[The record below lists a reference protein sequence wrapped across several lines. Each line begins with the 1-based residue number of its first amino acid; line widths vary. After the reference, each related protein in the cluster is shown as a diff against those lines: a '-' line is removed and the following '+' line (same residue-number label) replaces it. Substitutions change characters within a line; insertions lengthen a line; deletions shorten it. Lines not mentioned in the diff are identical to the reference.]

1 MEKKCQVIRILF
13 CNLENG
19 YTVFMASDN
28 EGGKIFTAVGTLFA
42 LKEGMHLILSG
53 DWSENG
59 RYGRQFVI
67 TSWSEIRPSTLEG
80 IRNYLCSGIIP
91 YIGPKMADLI
101 VRRFG
106 EDTFNII
113 ENMPQMLKT
122 IPGIGSVRAANI
134 SASLSEQRAVR
145 DIMVFLQ
152 GIGIST
158 AYAMKIYATY
168 GAGSIKKVSENPYI
182 LADEIEGIGFKIA
195 DKIALK
201 MGYPKDGYHR
211 KRSGILYLLN
221 EITKEGHCYLPQE
234 EAVRRVS
241 AILEL
246 ETGSVSETV
255 EVLTGQED
263 IIEENGNIWLPK
275 LFFCEVGVSRRLADL
290 IRIHAGS
297 LIGQEDRIRRLIGT
311 TGIDYDGMQR
321 KAITESVTSQMMVLT
336 GGPGT
341 GKTTTVKGIIT
352 ILEGMGMKILLAAPT
367 GRASK
372 RMQEATGREAK
383 TIHRLLEFSPSEGF
397 KRNQENPLSGD
408 ALIIDESSMV
418 DIMLMH
424 SLLKAVPTSMRLI
437 LVGDVAQLPSV
448 GPGNVLRDI
457 IASGVVNVIRLENVH
472 RQAQGSR
479 IVTNSHK
486 INSGLFPDIS
496 NGQNTDFFFVRSADS
511 HSCSETVRQLV
522 SERLPRNT
530 RFRPMD
536 IQVLSPKH
544 DGTTG
549 VVYLNRILQECLNPS
564 KDQIVYGSTTFRKGD
579 RVMQMKNNYQKEVF
593 NGDVGYICQLSE
605 EERRMVVDFSGSHIE
620 YDGTSFGELSLAY
633 CSTIHKSQGS
643 EYPCV
648 IIPVM
653 MADYYMLQRNLV
665 YTAVTRAK
673 KYCILVG
680 EERALGYAVGNNV
693 VQQRNTRLRER
704 LIENSK
710 TTKN

>member
-1 MEKKCQVIRILF
+1 MEKNCQVLHILF
-13 CNLENG
+13 SNLENG
-19 YTVFMASDN
+19 YTVFKAEDTD
-28 EGGKIFTAVGTLFA
+28 GGKPFTAVGSLFA
-42 LKEGMHLILSG
+42 LREGMHLVISG
-53 DWSENG
+53 DWTENG
-59 RYGRQFVI
+59 KYGRQFVI
-67 TSWSEIRPSTLEG
+67 TGWSEIRPSTLEG

-134 SASLSEQRAVR
+134 SASLAEQRAVR

-152 GIGIST
+152 GIGVST

-168 GAGSIKKVSENPYI
+168 GADSIRKVSENPYI
-182 LADEIEGIGFKIA
+182 LVDEIDGIGFKIA

-211 KRSGILYLLN
+211 KRSGILYQMN
-221 EITKEGHCYLPQE
+221 EIAKEGHCYLPQE
-234 EAVRRVS
+234 EAVRRIS

-246 ETGSVSETV
+246 EADSVAETLDM
-255 EVLTGQED
+255 LTGQEE
-263 IIEENGNIWLPK
+263 IIEEDGNLWLPK
-275 LFFCEVGVSRRLADL
+275 LFFCEVGVSRRLTDL

-297 LIGQEDRIRRLIGT
+297 LRGYEERIRGLISS
-311 TGIDYDGMQR
+311 TGIDYDGMQH

-352 ILEGMGMKILLAAPT
+352 VLEGMGMKILLAAPT

-372 RMQEATGREAK
+372 RMQEATGRESK
-383 TIHRLLEFSPSEGF
+383 TLHRLLEFSPSEGF
-397 KRNQENPLSGD
+397 KRDQANPLSGD

-457 IASGVVNVIRLENVH
+457 IDSGIVNVIRLENVH
-472 RQAQGSR
+472 RQALGSR
-479 IVTNSHK
+479 IVTNSHR
-486 INSGLFPDIS
+486 INHGEFPDIS
-496 NGQNTDFFFVRSADS
+496 NGKSSDFFFIRCTDGNA
-511 HSCSETVRQLV
+511 CSDMIRQLV

-530 RFRPMD
+530 KFRPRD
-536 IQVLSPKH
+536 IQVLTPKH
-544 DGTTG
+544 DGSTG
-549 VVYLNRILQECLNPS
+549 VVLLNTVLQECLNPS
-564 KDQIVYGSTTFRKGD
+564 KSQIVFGSTVFRPGD
-579 RVMQMKNNYQKEVF
+579 RVMQMKNNYKKEVF
-593 NGDVGYICQLSE
+593 NGDVGYICYLSE
-605 EERRMVVDFSGSHIE
+605 EERKIIVDFSGSRVE

-648 IIPVM
+648 IIPVT
-653 MADYYMLQRNLV
+653 MADYYMLQRNLI

-693 VQQRNTRLRER
+693 VQKRNTRLRQR
-704 LIENSK
+704 LIENLE
-710 TTKN
+710 TKS

>member
-1 MEKKCQVIRILF
+1 MEKNCQVLHILF
-13 CNLENG
+13 NNLENG
-19 YTVFMASDN
+19 YTVFKASDVD
-28 EGGKIFTAVGTLFA
+28 GGKPFTVIGSFFA
-42 LKEGMHLILSG
+42 LKEGMHLIVSG
-53 DWSENG
+53 DWSENS
-59 RYGRQFVI
+59 RYGRQFVV

-80 IRNYLCSGIIP
+80 IRNYLCSGIISF
-91 YIGPKMADLI
+91 IGPKMADLI
-101 VRRFG
+101 VKRFG

-122 IPGIGSVRAANI
+122 IPGIGSVRARNI
-134 SASLSEQRAVR
+134 FDSLAEQRSVR

-152 GIGIST
+152 GIGVST

-182 LADEIEGIGFKIA
+182 LNDEIDGIGFKIA

-211 KRSGILYLLN
+211 KRSGILYQMN
-221 EITKEGHCYLPQE
+221 EITKEGHCYLTMDD
-234 EAVRRVS
+234 AVRRI
-241 AILEL
+241 AALLEL
-246 ETGSVSETV
+246 TAESVKETLDQL
-255 EVLTGQED
+255 VLQEEM
-263 IIEENGNIWLPK
+263 IEEEGNVWLPM
-275 LFFCEVGVSRRLADL
+275 LYFCEVGVSRRLSDL
-290 IRIHAGS
+290 LRIHAGT
-297 LIGQEDRIRRLIGT
+297 LRGQEKRIDRLIRR
-311 TGIDYDGMQR
+311 TGIDYDDMQR
-321 KAITESVTSQMMVLT
+321 KAIMESVTSQMMVLT

-341 GKTTTVKGIIT
+341 GKTTTVKGVIT
-352 ILEGMGMKILLAAPT
+352 VLEGMGMKILLAAPT

-383 TIHRLLEFSPSEGF
+383 TIHRLLEYSPTEGF
-397 KRNQENPLSGD
+397 KRDQNNPLSGD

-418 DIMLMH
+418 DILLMH
-424 SLLKAVPTSMRLI
+424 ALLKAVPTTMRLI

-457 IASGVVNVIRLENVH
+457 IDSSQATVIRLENVH
-472 RQAQGSR
+472 RQAMGSR
-479 IVTNSHK
+479 IVTNSHM
-486 INSGLFPDIS
+486 INHGQFPDIS
-496 NGQNTDFFFVRSADS
+496 NGKGSDFFFVRPTANR
-511 HSCSETVRQLV
+511 SCSDIIKELV

-530 RFRPMD
+530 AFRPSD
-536 IQVLSPKH
+536 IQVLSPKY
-544 DGTTG
+544 DGSTG
-549 VVYLNRILQECLNPS
+549 VVSLNAVLQASLNPATS
-564 KDQIVYGSTTFRKGD
+564 KIVYGSTTFKPGD
-579 RVMQMKNNYQKEVF
+579 RVMQMKNNYDKEVF
-593 NGDVGYICQLSE
+593 NGDVGYIRDLSE
-605 EERRMVVDFSGSHIE
+605 EERRMTVDFGGSLVQ

-653 MADYYMLQRNLV
+653 MADYYMLQRNLI

>member
-1 MEKKCQVIRILF
+1 MEKNCQVLHILF
-13 CNLENG
+13 SNLENG
-19 YTVFMASDN
+19 YTVFKAEDTD
-28 EGGKIFTAVGTLFA
+28 GGKPFTAVGSLFA
-42 LKEGMHLILSG
+42 LREGMHLVISG
-53 DWSENG
+53 DWTENG
-59 RYGRQFVI
+59 KYGRQFVI
-67 TSWSEIRPSTLEG
+67 NGWSEIRPSTLEG

-134 SASLSEQRAVR
+134 SASLAEQRAVR

-152 GIGIST
+152 GIGVST
-158 AYAMKIYATY
+158 AYAMKIFASY
-168 GAGSIKKVSENPYI
+168 GADSIRKVSENPYI
-182 LADEIEGIGFKIA
+182 LADEIDGIGFKIA

-211 KRSGILYLLN
+211 KRSGILYQMN

-234 EAVRRVS
+234 EAVRRIS

-246 ETGSVSETV
+246 GSDSVTEALDT
-255 EVLTGQED
+255 LTGQEE
-263 IIEENGNIWLPK
+263 IIEEDGNIWLPK

-297 LIGQEDRIRRLIGT
+297 LRGHEERIRHLVSS

-352 ILEGMGMKILLAAPT
+352 VLEGMGMKVLLAAPT

-383 TIHRLLEFSPSEGF
+383 TLHRLLEFSPSEGF
-397 KRNQENPLSGD
+397 KRDQANPLSGD

-457 IASGVVNVIRLENVH
+457 IDSGIVNVIRLENVH
-472 RQAQGSR
+472 RQALGSR
-479 IVTNSHK
+479 IVTNSHR
-486 INSGLFPDIS
+486 INHGEFPDIS
-496 NGQNTDFFFVRSADS
+496 NGKDADFFFVRCTDGKA
-511 HSCSETVRQLV
+511 CSDLIRQLV

-530 RFRPMD
+530 KFRPRD
-536 IQVLSPKH
+536 IQVLTPKH
-544 DGTTG
+544 DGSTG
-549 VVYLNRILQECLNPS
+549 VVSLNTVLQECLNPS
-564 KDQIVYGSTTFRKGD
+564 KSQIVYGSTVFRPGD
-579 RVMQMKNNYQKEVF
+579 RVMQMKNNYKKEVF
-593 NGDVGYICQLSE
+593 NGDVGYICHLSE
-605 EERRMVVDFSGSHIE
+605 EERKMIVDFSGSRVE

-648 IIPVM
+648 IIPVT
-653 MADYYMLQRNLV
+653 MADYYMLQRNLI

-693 VQQRNTRLRER
+693 VQKRNTRLRQR
-704 LIENSK
+704 LIENMESR
-710 TTKN
+710 

>member
-1 MEKKCQVIRILF
+1 MEKNCQVLHILF
-13 CNLENG
+13 SNLENG
-19 YTVFMASDN
+19 YTVFKAEDSD
-28 EGGKIFTAVGTLFA
+28 GGKPFTAVGSLFA
-42 LKEGMHLILSG
+42 LREGMHLVISG
-53 DWSENG
+53 DWTENG
-59 RYGRQFVI
+59 KYGRQFVI
-67 TSWSEIRPSTLEG
+67 TGWSEIRPSTLEG

-134 SASLSEQRAVR
+134 SASLAEQRAVR

-152 GIGIST
+152 GIGVST
-158 AYAMKIYATY
+158 AYAMKIFASY
-168 GAGSIKKVSENPYI
+168 GADSIRKVSENPYI
-182 LADEIEGIGFKIA
+182 LADEIDGIGFKIA

-211 KRSGILYLLN
+211 KRSGILYQMN

-246 ETGSVSETV
+246 GSDSVTEALDT
-255 EVLTGQED
+255 LTGQEE
-263 IIEENGNIWLPK
+263 IIEEDGNIWLPK
-275 LFFCEVGVSRRLADL
+275 LFFCEVGVSRRLAAL

-297 LIGQEDRIRRLIGT
+297 LRGHEERIRRLVSS

-352 ILEGMGMKILLAAPT
+352 VLEGMGMKVLLAAPT

-383 TIHRLLEFSPSEGF
+383 TLHRLLEFSPSEGF
-397 KRNQENPLSGD
+397 KRDQANPLSGD

-457 IASGVVNVIRLENVH
+457 IDSGIVNVIRLENVH
-472 RQAQGSR
+472 RQALGSR
-479 IVTNSHK
+479 IVTNSHR
-486 INSGLFPDIS
+486 INHGEFPDIS
-496 NGQNTDFFFVRSADS
+496 NGKDSDFFLVRCTDGKA
-511 HSCSETVRQLV
+511 CSDLIRQLV

-530 RFRPMD
+530 KFRPRD
-536 IQVLSPKH
+536 IQVLTPKH
-544 DGTTG
+544 DGSTG
-549 VVYLNRILQECLNPS
+549 VVSLNTVLQECLNPS
-564 KDQIVYGSTTFRKGD
+564 KSQIVYGSTVFRPGD
-579 RVMQMKNNYQKEVF
+579 RVMQMKNNYKKEVF
-593 NGDVGYICQLSE
+593 NGDVGYICHLSE
-605 EERRMVVDFSGSHIE
+605 EERKMIVDFSGSRVE
-620 YDGTSFGELSLAY
+620 YDGTSIGELSLAY

-648 IIPVM
+648 IIPVT
-653 MADYYMLQRNLV
+653 MADYYMLQRNLI

-680 EERALGYAVGNNV
+680 EERALGYAVSNNV
-693 VQQRNTRLRER
+693 VQKRNTRLRQR
-704 LIENSK
+704 LIENMESR
-710 TTKN
+710 

>member
-1 MEKKCQVIRILF
+1 MEKNCQVLHILF
-13 CNLENG
+13 SNLENG
-19 YTVFMASDN
+19 YTVFKAEDSD
-28 EGGKIFTAVGTLFA
+28 GGKPFTAVGSLFA
-42 LKEGMHLILSG
+42 LREGMHLVISG
-53 DWSENG
+53 DWTENG
-59 RYGRQFVI
+59 KYGRQFVI
-67 TSWSEIRPSTLEG
+67 TGWSEIRPSTLEG

-134 SASLSEQRAVR
+134 SASLAEQRAVR

-152 GIGIST
+152 GIGVST

-168 GAGSIKKVSENPYI
+168 GADSIRKVSENPYI
-182 LADEIEGIGFKIA
+182 LADEIDGIGFKIA

-211 KRSGILYLLN
+211 KRSGILYQMN

-246 ETGSVSETV
+246 GSDSVSETFDT
-255 EVLTGQED
+255 LTGQEE
-263 IIEENGNIWLPK
+263 IIEEDGNIWLPK

-297 LIGQEDRIRRLIGT
+297 LRGHEERIRHLVSS

-352 ILEGMGMKILLAAPT
+352 VLEGMGMKILLAAPT

-383 TIHRLLEFSPSEGF
+383 TLHRLLEFSPSEGF
-397 KRNQENPLSGD
+397 KRDQTNPLSGD

-457 IASGVVNVIRLENVH
+457 IDSGIVNVIRLENVH
-472 RQAQGSR
+472 RQALGSR
-479 IVTNSHK
+479 IVTNSHR
-486 INSGLFPDIS
+486 INHGEFPDIS
-496 NGQNTDFFFVRSADS
+496 NGKYSDFFFVRCADGKT
-511 HSCSETVRQLV
+511 CSDMIRQLV

-530 RFRPMD
+530 KFTPRD
-536 IQVLSPKH
+536 IQVLTPKH
-544 DGTTG
+544 DGSTG
-549 VVYLNRILQECLNPS
+549 VVSLNTVLQECLNPS
-564 KDQIVYGSTTFRKGD
+564 KSQIVYGSTAFRPGD
-579 RVMQMKNNYQKEVF
+579 RVMQMKNNYKKEVF
-593 NGDVGYICQLSE
+593 NGDVGYICHLSE
-605 EERRMVVDFSGSHIE
+605 EERKMIVDFSGSRVE

-648 IIPVM
+648 IIPVT
-653 MADYYMLQRNLV
+653 MADYYMLQRNLI

-693 VQQRNTRLRER
+693 VQKRNTRLRQR
-704 LIENSK
+704 LIENMESR
-710 TTKN
+710 

>member
-1 MEKKCQVIRILF
+1 MEKNCQVLHILF
-13 CNLENG
+13 SNLENG
-19 YTVFMASDN
+19 YTVFKAEDTD
-28 EGGKIFTAVGTLFA
+28 GGKPFTAVGSLFA
-42 LKEGMHLILSG
+42 LREGMHLVISG
-53 DWSENG
+53 DWTENG
-59 RYGRQFVI
+59 KYGRQFVI
-67 TSWSEIRPSTLEG
+67 TGWSEIRPSTLEG

-134 SASLSEQRAVR
+134 SASLAEQRAVR

-152 GIGIST
+152 GIGVST
-158 AYAMKIYATY
+158 AYAMKIFASY
-168 GAGSIKKVSENPYI
+168 GADSIRKVSENLYI
-182 LADEIEGIGFKIA
+182 LADEIDGIGFKIA

-211 KRSGILYLLN
+211 KRSGILYQMN
-221 EITKEGHCYLPQE
+221 EITKEGHCYLPLE

-246 ETGSVSETV
+246 GSDSVTETLDT
-255 EVLTGQED
+255 LTGQEE
-263 IIEENGNIWLPK
+263 IIEEDGNIWLPK

-297 LIGQEDRIRRLIGT
+297 LRGHEERIRHLISS

-352 ILEGMGMKILLAAPT
+352 VLEGMGMKILLAAPT

-383 TIHRLLEFSPSEGF
+383 TLHRLLEFSPSEGF
-397 KRNQENPLSGD
+397 KRDQTNPLSGD

-457 IASGVVNVIRLENVH
+457 IDSGIVNVIRLENVH
-472 RQAQGSR
+472 RQALGSR
-479 IVTNSHK
+479 IVTNSHR
-486 INSGLFPDIS
+486 INHGEFPDIS
-496 NGQNTDFFFVRSADS
+496 NGKSSDFFFVRCADS
-511 HSCSETVRQLV
+511 KACSDLIRQLV

-530 RFRPMD
+530 KFRPRD
-536 IQVLSPKH
+536 IQVLTPKH
-544 DGTTG
+544 DGSTG
-549 VVYLNRILQECLNPS
+549 VVSLNTVLQECLNPS
-564 KDQIVYGSTTFRKGD
+564 KTQIVYGSTAFRPGD
-579 RVMQMKNNYQKEVF
+579 RVMQMKNNYKKEVF
-593 NGDVGYICQLSE
+593 NGDVGYICHLSE
-605 EERRMVVDFSGSHIE
+605 EERKMIVDFSGSRVE

-648 IIPVM
+648 IIPVT
-653 MADYYMLQRNLV
+653 MADYYMLQRNLI

-693 VQQRNTRLRER
+693 VQKRNTRLRQR
-704 LIENSK
+704 LIENLESR
-710 TTKN
+710 

>member
-1 MEKKCQVIRILF
+1 MEKNCQVLHILF
-13 CNLENG
+13 SNLENG
-19 YTVFMASDN
+19 YTVFKAEDTD
-28 EGGKIFTAVGTLFA
+28 GGKPFTAVGSLFA
-42 LKEGMHLILSG
+42 LREGMHLVISG
-53 DWSENG
+53 DWTENG
-59 RYGRQFVI
+59 KYGRQFVI
-67 TSWSEIRPSTLEG
+67 IGWSEIRPSTLEG

-134 SASLSEQRAVR
+134 SASLAEQRAVR

-152 GIGIST
+152 GIGVST

-168 GAGSIKKVSENPYI
+168 GADSIRKVSENPYI
-182 LADEIEGIGFKIA
+182 LADEIDGIGFKIA

-211 KRSGILYLLN
+211 KRSGILYQMN
-221 EITKEGHCYLPQE
+221 EIAKEGHCYLPQE
-234 EAVRRVS
+234 EAVRRIS

-246 ETGSVSETV
+246 EAYSVAETLDM
-255 EVLTGQED
+255 LTGQEE
-263 IIEENGNIWLPK
+263 IIEEDGNLWLPK

-297 LIGQEDRIRRLIGT
+297 LRGYEERIRGLISS

-352 ILEGMGMKILLAAPT
+352 VLEGMGMKILLAAPT

-372 RMQEATGREAK
+372 RMQEATGREAR
-383 TIHRLLEFSPSEGF
+383 TLHRLLEFSPSEGF
-397 KRNQENPLSGD
+397 KRDQANPLSGD

-457 IASGVVNVIRLENVH
+457 IDSGIVNVICLENVH
-472 RQAQGSR
+472 RQALGSR
-479 IVTNSHK
+479 IVTNSHR
-486 INSGLFPDIS
+486 INHGEFPDIS
-496 NGQNTDFFFVRSADS
+496 NGKSSDFFFIRCTDGNA
-511 HSCSETVRQLV
+511 CSDMIRQLV

-530 RFRPMD
+530 KFRPRD
-536 IQVLSPKH
+536 IQVLTPKH
-544 DGTTG
+544 DGSTG
-549 VVYLNRILQECLNPS
+549 VVSLNTVLQECLNPS
-564 KDQIVYGSTTFRKGD
+564 KSQIAYGSTVFRPGD
-579 RVMQMKNNYQKEVF
+579 RVMQMKNNYKKEVF
-593 NGDVGYICQLSE
+593 NGDVGYICYLSE
-605 EERRMVVDFSGSHIE
+605 EERKMIVDFSGSRVE
-620 YDGTSFGELSLAY
+620 YDGTSLGELSLAY

-648 IIPVM
+648 IIPVT
-653 MADYYMLQRNLV
+653 MADYYMLQRNLI

-693 VQQRNTRLRER
+693 VQKRNTRLRQR
-704 LIENSK
+704 LIENLE
-710 TTKN
+710 TKS

>member
-1 MEKKCQVIRILF
+1 MEKNCQVLHILF
-13 CNLENG
+13 SNLENG
-19 YTVFMASDN
+19 YTVFKAEDTD
-28 EGGKIFTAVGTLFA
+28 GGKPFTAVGSLFA
-42 LKEGMHLILSG
+42 LREEMHLVISG
-53 DWSENG
+53 DWTENG
-59 RYGRQFVI
+59 KYGRQFVI
-67 TSWSEIRPSTLEG
+67 TGWSEIRPSTLEG

-134 SASLSEQRAVR
+134 SASLAEQRAVR

-152 GIGIST
+152 GIGVST

-168 GAGSIKKVSENPYI
+168 GADSIRKVSENPYI
-182 LADEIEGIGFKIA
+182 LADEIDGIGFKIA

-211 KRSGILYLLN
+211 KRSGILYQMN
-221 EITKEGHCYLPQE
+221 EIAKEGHCYLPQE
-234 EAVRRVS
+234 EAVRRIS

-246 ETGSVSETV
+246 EADSVAETLDM
-255 EVLTGQED
+255 LTGQEE
-263 IIEENGNIWLPK
+263 IIEEDGNLWLPK

-297 LIGQEDRIRRLIGT
+297 LRGYEERIRGLISS

-321 KAITESVTSQMMVLT
+321 KAILESVTSQMMVLT

-352 ILEGMGMKILLAAPT
+352 VLEGMGMKILLAAPT

-372 RMQEATGREAK
+372 RMQEATGRESK
-383 TIHRLLEFSPSEGF
+383 TLHRLLEFSPSEGF
-397 KRNQENPLSGD
+397 KRDQANPLSGD

-457 IASGVVNVIRLENVH
+457 IDSGIVNVIRLENVH
-472 RQAQGSR
+472 RQALGSR
-479 IVTNSHK
+479 IVTNSHR
-486 INSGLFPDIS
+486 INHGEFPDIS
-496 NGQNTDFFFVRSADS
+496 NGKSSDFFFIRCTDGNA
-511 HSCSETVRQLV
+511 CSDMIRQLV

-530 RFRPMD
+530 KFRPRD
-536 IQVLSPKH
+536 IQVLTPKH
-544 DGTTG
+544 DGSTG
-549 VVYLNRILQECLNPS
+549 VVSLNTVLQECLNPS
-564 KDQIVYGSTTFRKGD
+564 KSQIVFGSTVFRPGD
-579 RVMQMKNNYQKEVF
+579 RVMQMKNNYKKEVF
-593 NGDVGYICQLSE
+593 NGDVGYICYLSE
-605 EERRMVVDFSGSHIE
+605 EERKMIVDFSGSRVE

-648 IIPVM
+648 IIPVT
-653 MADYYMLQRNLV
+653 MADYYMLQRNLI

-680 EERALGYAVGNNV
+680 EERALGYSVGNNV
-693 VQQRNTRLRER
+693 VQKRNTRLRQR
-704 LIENSK
+704 LIENLE
-710 TTKN
+710 TKS

>member
-1 MEKKCQVIRILF
+1 MEKNCQVLHILF
-13 CNLENG
+13 SNLENG
-19 YTVFMASDN
+19 YTVFKAEDTD
-28 EGGKIFTAVGTLFA
+28 GGKPFTAVGSLFA
-42 LKEGMHLILSG
+42 LREGMHLVISG
-53 DWSENG
+53 DWTENG
-59 RYGRQFVI
+59 KYGRQFVI
-67 TSWSEIRPSTLEG
+67 TGWSEIRPSTLEG

-134 SASLSEQRAVR
+134 SASLAEQRAVR

-152 GIGIST
+152 GIGVST
-158 AYAMKIYATY
+158 AYAMKIFASY
-168 GAGSIKKVSENPYI
+168 GADSIRKVSENPYI
-182 LADEIEGIGFKIA
+182 LADEIDGIGFKIA

-201 MGYPKDGYHR
+201 IGYPKDGYHR
-211 KRSGILYLLN
+211 KRSGILYQMN

-234 EAVRRVS
+234 EAVRRIS

-246 ETGSVSETV
+246 GSDSVTEALDT
-255 EVLTGQED
+255 LTGQEE
-263 IIEENGNIWLPK
+263 IIEEDGNIWLPK

-297 LIGQEDRIRRLIGT
+297 LRGYEERIRHLVSS

-352 ILEGMGMKILLAAPT
+352 VLEGMGMKVLLAAPT

-383 TIHRLLEFSPSEGF
+383 TLHRLLEFSPSEGF
-397 KRNQENPLSGD
+397 KRDQANPLSGD

-457 IASGVVNVIRLENVH
+457 IDSGIVNVIRLENVH
-472 RQAQGSR
+472 RQALGSR
-479 IVTNSHK
+479 IVTNSHR
-486 INSGLFPDIS
+486 INHGEFPDIS
-496 NGQNTDFFFVRSADS
+496 NGKDSDFFFVRCTDGKA
-511 HSCSETVRQLV
+511 CSDLIRQLV

-530 RFRPMD
+530 KFRPRD
-536 IQVLSPKH
+536 IQVLTPKH
-544 DGTTG
+544 DGSTG
-549 VVYLNRILQECLNPS
+549 VVSLNTVLQECLNPS
-564 KDQIVYGSTTFRKGD
+564 KSQIVYGSTVFRPGD
-579 RVMQMKNNYQKEVF
+579 RVMQMKNNYKKEVF
-593 NGDVGYICQLSE
+593 NGDVGYICHLSE
-605 EERRMVVDFSGSHIE
+605 EERKMIVDFSGSRIE

-648 IIPVM
+648 IIPVT
-653 MADYYMLQRNLV
+653 MADYYMLQRNLI

-680 EERALGYAVGNNV
+680 EEKALGYAVGNNV
-693 VQQRNTRLRER
+693 VQKRNTRLRQR
-704 LIENSK
+704 LIENMESR
-710 TTKN
+710 

>member
-1 MEKKCQVIRILF
+1 MEKNCQVLHILF
-13 CNLENG
+13 SNLENG
-19 YTVFMASDN
+19 YTVFKAEDTD
-28 EGGKIFTAVGTLFA
+28 GGKPFTAVGSLFA
-42 LKEGMHLILSG
+42 LREGMHLVISG
-53 DWSENG
+53 DWTENG
-59 RYGRQFVI
+59 KYGRQFVI
-67 TSWSEIRPSTLEG
+67 TGWSEIRPSTLEG

-134 SASLSEQRAVR
+134 SASLAEQRAVR

-152 GIGIST
+152 GIGVST

-168 GAGSIKKVSENPYI
+168 GADSIRKVSENPYI
-182 LADEIEGIGFKIA
+182 LADEIDGIGFKIA

-211 KRSGILYLLN
+211 KRSGILYQMN
-221 EITKEGHCYLPQE
+221 EIAKEGHCYLPQE
-234 EAVRRVS
+234 EAVRRIS

-246 ETGSVSETV
+246 EADSVAETLDM
-255 EVLTGQED
+255 LTGQEE
-263 IIEENGNIWLPK
+263 IIEEDGNLWLPK

-290 IRIHAGS
+290 ISIHAGS
-297 LIGQEDRIRRLIGT
+297 LRGYEERIRGLISS

-321 KAITESVTSQMMVLT
+321 KAILESVTSQMMVLT

-352 ILEGMGMKILLAAPT
+352 VLEGMGMKILLAAPT

-372 RMQEATGREAK
+372 RMQEATGRESK
-383 TIHRLLEFSPSEGF
+383 TLHRLLEFSPSEGF
-397 KRNQENPLSGD
+397 KRDQANPLSGD

-457 IASGVVNVIRLENVH
+457 IDSGIVNVIRLENVH
-472 RQAQGSR
+472 RQALGSR
-479 IVTNSHK
+479 IVTNSHR
-486 INSGLFPDIS
+486 INHGEFPDIS
-496 NGQNTDFFFVRSADS
+496 NGKSSDFFFIRCTDGNA
-511 HSCSETVRQLV
+511 CSDMIRQLV

-530 RFRPMD
+530 KFRPRD
-536 IQVLSPKH
+536 IQVLTPKH
-544 DGTTG
+544 DGSTG
-549 VVYLNRILQECLNPS
+549 VVSLNTVLQECLNPS
-564 KDQIVYGSTTFRKGD
+564 KSQIVFGSTVFRPGD
-579 RVMQMKNNYQKEVF
+579 RVMQMKNNYKKEVF
-593 NGDVGYICQLSE
+593 NGDVGYICYLSE
-605 EERRMVVDFSGSHIE
+605 EERKMIVDFSGSRVE

-648 IIPVM
+648 IIPVT
-653 MADYYMLQRNLV
+653 MADYYMLQRNLI

-680 EERALGYAVGNNV
+680 EERALGYSVGNNV
-693 VQQRNTRLRER
+693 VQKRNTRLRQR
-704 LIENSK
+704 LIENLE
-710 TTKN
+710 TKS

>member
-1 MEKKCQVIRILF
+1 MEKNCQVLHILF
-13 CNLENG
+13 SNLENG
-19 YTVFMASDN
+19 YTVFKAEDTD
-28 EGGKIFTAVGTLFA
+28 GGKPFTAVGSLFA
-42 LKEGMHLILSG
+42 LREGMHLVISG
-53 DWSENG
+53 NWTENG
-59 RYGRQFVI
+59 KYGRQFVI
-67 TSWSEIRPSTLEG
+67 TGWSEIRPSTLEG

-134 SASLSEQRAVR
+134 SASLAEQRAVR

-152 GIGIST
+152 GIGVST

-168 GAGSIKKVSENPYI
+168 GADSIRKVSENPYI
-182 LADEIEGIGFKIA
+182 LADEIDGIGFKIA

-211 KRSGILYLLN
+211 KRSGILYQMN

-246 ETGSVSETV
+246 GSDSVSETFDT
-255 EVLTGQED
+255 LTGQEE
-263 IIEENGNIWLPK
+263 IIEEDGNIWLPK

-297 LIGQEDRIRRLIGT
+297 LRGHEERIRHLVSS

-352 ILEGMGMKILLAAPT
+352 VLEGMGMKILLAAPT

-383 TIHRLLEFSPSEGF
+383 TLHRLLEFSPSEGF
-397 KRNQENPLSGD
+397 KRDQANPLSGD

-457 IASGVVNVIRLENVH
+457 IDSGIVNVIRLENVH
-472 RQAQGSR
+472 RQALGSR
-479 IVTNSHK
+479 IVTNSHR
-486 INSGLFPDIS
+486 INHGEFPDIS
-496 NGQNTDFFFVRSADS
+496 NGKDSDFFFVRCADGKA
-511 HSCSETVRQLV
+511 CSDLIRQLV

-530 RFRPMD
+530 KFRPRD
-536 IQVLSPKH
+536 IQVLTPKH
-544 DGTTG
+544 DGSTG
-549 VVYLNRILQECLNPS
+549 VVSLNTVLQECLNPS
-564 KDQIVYGSTTFRKGD
+564 KSQIVYGSTVFRPGD
-579 RVMQMKNNYQKEVF
+579 RVMQMKNNYKKEVF
-593 NGDVGYICQLSE
+593 NGDVGYICHLSE
-605 EERRMVVDFSGSHIE
+605 EERKMIVDFSGSRVE

-648 IIPVM
+648 IIPVT
-653 MADYYMLQRNLV
+653 MADYYMLQRNLI

-693 VQQRNTRLRER
+693 VQKRNTRLRQR
-704 LIENSK
+704 LIENMESK
-710 TTKN
+710 

>member
-1 MEKKCQVIRILF
+1 MEKNCQVLHILF
-13 CNLENG
+13 SNLENG
-19 YTVFMASDN
+19 YTVFKAEDTD
-28 EGGKIFTAVGTLFA
+28 GGKPFTAVGSLFA
-42 LKEGMHLILSG
+42 LREGMHLVISG
-53 DWSENG
+53 DWTENG
-59 RYGRQFVI
+59 KYGRQFVI
-67 TSWSEIRPSTLEG
+67 TGWSEIRPSTLEG

-134 SASLSEQRAVR
+134 SASLAEQRVVR

-152 GIGIST
+152 GIGVST

-168 GAGSIKKVSENPYI
+168 GADSIRKVSENPYI
-182 LADEIEGIGFKIA
+182 LADEIDGIGFKIA

-211 KRSGILYLLN
+211 KRSGILYQMN
-221 EITKEGHCYLPQE
+221 EIAKEGHCYLPQE
-234 EAVRRVS
+234 EAVRRIS

-246 ETGSVSETV
+246 EADSVAVTLDI
-255 EVLTGQED
+255 LTGQEE
-263 IIEENGNIWLPK
+263 IIEEDGNLWLPK
-275 LFFCEVGVSRRLADL
+275 LFFCEVGVSRRLTDL

-297 LIGQEDRIRRLIGT
+297 LRGYEERIRGLISS

-352 ILEGMGMKILLAAPT
+352 VLEGMGMKILLAAPT

-383 TIHRLLEFSPSEGF
+383 TLHRLLEFSPSEGF
-397 KRNQENPLSGD
+397 KRDQANPLSGD

-457 IASGVVNVIRLENVH
+457 IDSGIVNVIRLENVH
-472 RQAQGSR
+472 RQALGSR
-479 IVTNSHK
+479 IVTNSHR
-486 INSGLFPDIS
+486 INHGEFPDIS
-496 NGQNTDFFFVRSADS
+496 NGKSSDFFFIRCTDGNA
-511 HSCSETVRQLV
+511 CSDMIRQLV

-530 RFRPMD
+530 KFRPRD
-536 IQVLSPKH
+536 IQVLTPKH
-544 DGTTG
+544 DGSTG
-549 VVYLNRILQECLNPS
+549 VVSLNTVLQECLNPS
-564 KDQIVYGSTTFRKGD
+564 KSQIVFGSTVFRPGD
-579 RVMQMKNNYQKEVF
+579 RVMQMKNNYKKEVF
-593 NGDVGYICQLSE
+593 NGDVGYICYLSE
-605 EERRMVVDFSGSHIE
+605 EERKIIVDFSGSRVE

-648 IIPVM
+648 IIPVT
-653 MADYYMLQRNLV
+653 MADYYMLQRNLI

-693 VQQRNTRLRER
+693 VQKRNTRLRQR
-704 LIENSK
+704 FIENME
-710 TTKN
+710 TKS

>member
-1 MEKKCQVIRILF
+1 MEKNCQVLHILF
-13 CNLENG
+13 SNLENG
-19 YTVFMASDN
+19 YTVFKAEDTD
-28 EGGKIFTAVGTLFA
+28 GGKPFTAVGSLFA
-42 LKEGMHLILSG
+42 LREGMHLVISG
-53 DWSENG
+53 DWTENG
-59 RYGRQFVI
+59 KYGRQFVI
-67 TSWSEIRPSTLEG
+67 TGWSEIRPSTLEG

-134 SASLSEQRAVR
+134 SASLAEQRAVR

-152 GIGIST
+152 GIGVST
-158 AYAMKIYATY
+158 AYAMKIFASY
-168 GAGSIKKVSENPYI
+168 GADSIRKVSENPYI
-182 LADEIEGIGFKIA
+182 LADEIDGIGFKIA

-201 MGYPKDGYHR
+201 IGYPKDGYHR
-211 KRSGILYLLN
+211 KRSGILYQMN

-234 EAVRRVS
+234 EAVRRIS

-246 ETGSVSETV
+246 GSDSVTEALDT
-255 EVLTGQED
+255 LTGQEE
-263 IIEENGNIWLPK
+263 IIEEDGNIWLPK

-297 LIGQEDRIRRLIGT
+297 LRGHEERIRHLVSS

-352 ILEGMGMKILLAAPT
+352 VLEGMGMKVLLAAPT

-383 TIHRLLEFSPSEGF
+383 TLHRLLEFSPSEGF
-397 KRNQENPLSGD
+397 KRDQANPLSGD

-457 IASGVVNVIRLENVH
+457 IDSGIVNVIRLENVH
-472 RQAQGSR
+472 RQALGSR
-479 IVTNSHK
+479 IVTNSHR
-486 INSGLFPDIS
+486 INHGEFPDIS
-496 NGQNTDFFFVRSADS
+496 NGKDSDFFFVRCADGKA
-511 HSCSETVRQLV
+511 CSDLIRQLV

-530 RFRPMD
+530 KFRPRD
-536 IQVLSPKH
+536 IQVLTPKH
-544 DGTTG
+544 DGSTG
-549 VVYLNRILQECLNPS
+549 VVSLNTVLQECLNPS
-564 KDQIVYGSTTFRKGD
+564 KSQIVYGSTVFRPGD
-579 RVMQMKNNYQKEVF
+579 RVMQMKNNYKKEVF
-593 NGDVGYICQLSE
+593 NGDVGYICHLSE
-605 EERRMVVDFSGSHIE
+605 EERKMIVDFSGSRIE

-648 IIPVM
+648 IIPVT
-653 MADYYMLQRNLV
+653 MADYYMLQRNLI

-680 EERALGYAVGNNV
+680 EEKALGYAVGNNV
-693 VQQRNTRLRER
+693 VQKRNTRLRQR
-704 LIENSK
+704 LIENMESR
-710 TTKN
+710 